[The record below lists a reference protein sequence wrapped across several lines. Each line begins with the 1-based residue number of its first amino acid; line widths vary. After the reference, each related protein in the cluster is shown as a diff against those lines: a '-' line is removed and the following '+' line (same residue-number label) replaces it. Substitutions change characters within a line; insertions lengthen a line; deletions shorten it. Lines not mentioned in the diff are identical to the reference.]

1 MTHVTYI
8 LNNYLTNPLTDL
20 IWNIVKLFQKI
31 GEILFP
37 SRTAYNIAE
46 MLQKTEY
53 RQHSVSDVY
62 QAIQSGSL
70 ERLH

>member
-1 MTHVTYI
+1 MMHVTYI

-20 IWNIVKLFQKI
+20 IWNIVKLFQKM

>member
-20 IWNIVKLFQKI
+20 IWNIVKLFQKM

>member
-20 IWNIVKLFQKI
+20 IWNFVKLFQKM

>member
-20 IWNIVKLFQKI
+20 IWNIVKFFQKM

>member
-20 IWNIVKLFQKI
+20 IWNIVKLFQKM

-70 ERLH
+70 EKLR